1 MVARMRQQGQ
11 LREALDLARKMVSDA
26 DRRQAGAAPL
36 PLALHDYGV
45 VSGDLSLYADAER
58 ALRRAIRLLEM
69 DPPRDDSVIPVF
81 RLRLAEVYL
90 DAGRLKEAAALLVQ
104 LRGTWERTQP
114 GSVELAVVLDNLA
127 WIELLRNNPAAA
139 EPLLQQSIRILEART
154 GLAPWRLGNILNDYS
169 SMLFTLKRYEEAA
182 SYAERAQTLFDR
194 EGVTPDTTVINTWV
208 LLGAAY
214 AYTGRL
220 QEAEVYVRRSLSA
233 APAVFGEDSGRT
245 GRLMTVAAAILRR
258 CGQKAEAKSIRKK
271 GDQMIAKA
279 DRENPGRFTID
290 VNALR

>member
-127 WIELLRNNPAAA
+127 WIELLRNNPSAA

-182 SYAERAQTLFDR
+182 SYAERAQALFDR

>member
-1 MVARMRQQGQ
+1 MRQQGQ

-182 SYAERAQTLFDR
+182 SYAERAQALFDR

>member
-69 DPPRDDSVIPVF
+69 APPRDDSVIPVF

-258 CGQKAEAKSIRKK
+258 CGQKTEAKSIRKK

>member
-69 DPPRDDSVIPVF
+69 APPRDDSVIPVF

-127 WIELLRNNPAAA
+127 WIELLRNNPSAA

>member
-1 MVARMRQQGQ
+1 MRQQGQ

-127 WIELLRNNPAAA
+127 WIELLRNNPSAA

-258 CGQKAEAKSIRKK
+258 CGQKAEAKTIRKK